1 MLDSHFRPLPEGNS
15 DEVRRYLDEREP
27 ESFTLLD
34 VREPWEYRI
43 CHLEGSQL
51 IPMGQ
56 LAGALNALDPNR
68 ETVVIC
74 HHGIR
79 SRQVAMYL
87 QYRGFTQV
95 INLADGIEGWARHV
109 DLDMATY

>member
-1 MLDSHFRPLPEGNS
+1 MRDLSASQLRDHLAAATSDPL
-15 DEVRRYLDEREP
+15 
-27 ESFTLLD
+27 LLD

-43 CHLEGSQL
+43 CSLEGSQL

-56 LAGALNALDPNR
+56 LPAALNALDPQR

-74 HHGIR
+74 HHGVR

-87 QYRGFTQV
+87 DYQGFRDV
-95 INLADGIEGWARHV
+95 INLAGGLDAWARDV
-109 DLDMATY
+109 DRQMATY